1 MMHTEKFID
10 ETRNKELGMFFFML
24 LKMKGLKK
32 KSQVSGTHPIHVTIR
47 TLIVHTVSTSSLY
60 NNKNYYFLLS
70 L

>member
-24 LKMKGLKK
+24 LKMKGLK